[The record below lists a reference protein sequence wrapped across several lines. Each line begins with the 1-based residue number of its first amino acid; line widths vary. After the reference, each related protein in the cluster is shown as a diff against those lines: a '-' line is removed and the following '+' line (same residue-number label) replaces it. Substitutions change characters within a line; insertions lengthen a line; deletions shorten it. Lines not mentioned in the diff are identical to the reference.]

1 MVVDPKQV
9 NQNQNQRVV
18 DQREEDQS
26 WVVVVD
32 QKPVIQKQWVVN

>member
-1 MVVDPKQV
+1 MVDPKQV

-32 QKPVIQKQWVVN
+32 QKQVIQKRWVVN